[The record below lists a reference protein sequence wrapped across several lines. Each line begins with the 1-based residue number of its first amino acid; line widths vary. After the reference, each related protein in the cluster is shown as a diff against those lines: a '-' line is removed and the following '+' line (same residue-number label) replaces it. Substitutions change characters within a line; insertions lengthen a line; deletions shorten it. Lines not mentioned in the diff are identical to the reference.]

1 MLSEAQTSTSSSL
14 RRPPLC
20 PDHPLFK
27 DVGKVTASYRGTPL
41 PPTLRPSSNDPLAQ
55 GLRRLSRHTGTG
67 LPAPSAKAL
76 AYYEDNN
83 LFAAELNVRTRGR
96 RAARTATTATNVEL
110 TWPGAGWY
118 GSGAGDQFVPSVVP
132 NGDPKWQVQRGCRCR
147 CYSPGAPGF
156 AHASAPRRDGGWK
169 AEEGND
175 VPRVLRNAVR
185 YAMATQRKRGA

>member
-41 PPTLRPSSNDPLAQ
+41 PPPCAHRRTLLKVNA
-55 GLRRLSRHTGTG
+55 GSRFTGTG

-83 LFAAELNVRTRGR
+83 LFAAELNVRL
-96 RAARTATTATNVEL
+96 AVA
-110 TWPGAGWY
+110 
-118 GSGAGDQFVPSVVP
+118 Q
-132 NGDPKWQVQRGCRCR
+132 
-147 CYSPGAPGF
+147 
-156 AHASAPRRDGGWK
+156 HAQP
-169 AEEGND
+169 
-175 VPRVLRNAVR
+175 
-185 YAMATQRKRGA
+185 